1 MDSLGTS
8 SNERPINHVEI
19 LKHSND
25 IEANPNQDMEEN
37 NIEYPEREHCLGAAV
52 FGAKTGLFVTTLLMI
67 AIEALNENIIV
78 IFLAGFLG
86 IVAGACS
93 MPIEEFVSVDTEVA
107 QMKVHHKEH
116 NEMEEDDILL
126 NPFQASLASAIGFS
140 IGGMVSVLIATFI
153 RDYKLRLLV
162 ISVAML
168 ALLIF
173 GGMIAVLRKSKTL
186 VRRNGDSGDWRLDNY
201 GYYFWL

>member
-8 SNERPINHVEI
+8 SNEMPINHVEN
-19 LKHSND
+19 LNHSND

-37 NIEYPEREHCLGAAV
+37 NIEYSEREHCLGLAV
-52 FGAKTGLFVTTLLMI
+52 FGAKTGLFITTLLMI

-78 IFLAGFLG
+78 MLLAGFLG
-86 IVAGACS
+86 VVVGACS
-93 MPIEEFVSVDTEVA
+93 MPVEGFVSVDTEVA
-107 QMKVHHKEH
+107 QMKVHHKEQ
-116 NEMEEDDILL
+116 NEMEEDDKLL

-140 IGGMVSVLIATFI
+140 IGGMVSVLTAAFI

-162 ISVAML
+162 ISLAML
-168 ALLIF
+168 ALLVF
-173 GGMIAVLRKSKTL
+173 GGMIAVIRKSKTL
-186 VRRNGDSGDWRLDNY
+186 VRRNGDSGDWRLYDY

>member
-8 SNERPINHVEI
+8 SNEMPINHVEI

-25 IEANPNQDMEEN
+25 IEANDMEEN
-37 NIEYPEREHCLGAAV
+37 NIKYYEREQCIGAAV
-52 FGAKTGLFVTTLLMI
+52 FGVKTGLFVTTLLMT

-78 IFLAGFLG
+78 IMLLAGFLG
-86 IVAGACS
+86 LVAGACS

-107 QMKVHHKEH
+107 QMKVHHNEH
-116 NEMEEDDILL
+116 NEVEEDDNLL
-126 NPFQASLASAIGFS
+126 NPFQASLASGIGFS
-140 IGGMVSVLIATFI
+140 IGGMLSVLTAVFI

-168 ALLIF
+168 ALLVF
-173 GGMIAVLRKSKTL
+173 GGMIAVLRKSKL
-186 VRRNGDSGDWRLDNY
+186 VRRSGDSGDWRL
-201 GYYFWL
+201 